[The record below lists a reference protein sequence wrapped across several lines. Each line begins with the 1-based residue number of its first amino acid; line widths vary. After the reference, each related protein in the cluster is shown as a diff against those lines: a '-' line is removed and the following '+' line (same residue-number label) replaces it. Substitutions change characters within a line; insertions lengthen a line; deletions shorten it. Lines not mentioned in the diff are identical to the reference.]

1 MPLRVPEQQIVQ
13 IRKFLE
19 LPDDKIQGFLDAL
32 ANAGPQF
39 NVFDLAREISGS
51 LQLPADLTLGII
63 RVLVSVYL
71 TRDLQQPIDRFI
83 DGEVYPAL
91 KRANAFSG
99 ENIDAQWKKLR
110 SFLIP
115 ALGLDR
121 SVGTAAKAGSVLTH
135 HERIFAG
142 ARIMTDIRPIF
153 HLNVS
158 DRPDAAMIVHMLRIT
173 QRDNRGERADLFFAL
188 DSNDIALMKD
198 LLDRALKK
206 ENTIKSVMKDAG
218 VAVLDPKLIY

>member
-1 MPLRVPEQQIVQ
+1 MPLRVPQQQVVQ

-32 ANAGPQF
+32 SKAGPQF
-39 NVFDLAREISGS
+39 NVFDLAEEVSGS
-51 LQLPADLTLGII
+51 LELPPDLTLGII
-63 RVLVSVYL
+63 RVLVSAYL
-71 TRDLQQPIDRFI
+71 TRNLQQAIDRFI
-83 DGEVYPAL
+83 DEEVFPAL

-99 ENIDAQWKKLR
+99 ENVDAQWSKLR

-115 ALGLDR
+115 ALGLER

-158 DRPDAAMIVHMLRIT
+158 DKPDAAMIVHMLRMT
-173 QRDNRGERADLFFAL
+173 QRDNHGERADLFFAL
-188 DSNDIALMKD
+188 DSNDIKVMKA

-206 ENTIKSVMKDAG
+206 EKTIKDIMKDAG
-218 VAVLDPKLIY
+218 VTVLDPKLVY